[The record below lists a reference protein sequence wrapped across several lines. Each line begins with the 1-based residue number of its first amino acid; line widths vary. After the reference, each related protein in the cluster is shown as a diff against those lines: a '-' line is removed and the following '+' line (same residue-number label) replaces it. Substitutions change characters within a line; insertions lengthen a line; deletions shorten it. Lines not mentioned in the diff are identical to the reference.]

1 MKRFI
6 AALALGSCC
15 ICSAATAQIADNA
28 GASLDTLFNQYLK
41 DGPGAVLIVSRNGQ
55 QIFHKEFGYASL
67 EHKVPITNET
77 VFEAASVSKQFTA
90 AAVLLLE
97 QQGRISLED
106 DIRKYVPEL
115 PNYGNKIDLRQLLTH
130 TSGLKDWRNVTYL
143 SNLPTGQRLYTQH
156 DALDMICKQSN
167 LNYKPGERYSY
178 TNAGFDLLGI
188 LVERVTGKSFASFVK
203 DSLLI
208 PAGMQHSSFRH
219 KFEDIIPGMASSYYG
234 AIKNLRHGY
243 TTDET
248 YGAAGL
254 LTTADDLRR
263 WNEFIN
269 KGKLAQLRQQRYLLN
284 NGDTISY
291 AIGGIHVMEFEGI
304 REISHSGLLSGYRA
318 LAVYYPQYDLSV
330 TYMSN
335 NRNIITADIHA
346 KIFGI
351 LFNKKRRPALPSVQ
365 SNYPDAAT
373 LQNKTGV
380 YCGVEDGSE
389 FLSFHISNDKLICHE
404 ALLQP
409 VAHNQFIFESNLYH
423 FSDTGDTLVVKKSG
437 EDVIYR
443 KASIFKPDAAA
454 LKPFT
459 GAFYS
464 KDAMVELTFDI
475 RNNKLVAFRNS
486 YDSVVLTPAYQR
498 GNQTAFRGFDH
509 GLRTIY
515 LFSRSKK
522 GAVND
527 LMINLP
533 RANYIP
539 FNRSKTK

>member
-1 MKRFI
+1 MKRFF

-15 ICSAATAQIADNA
+15 IGGNASAQVSPNA
-28 GASLDTLFNQYLK
+28 GASLDTLFNQYLN

-55 QIFHKEFGYASL
+55 QLFHKEFGYASL

-90 AAVLLLE
+90 AAVLLLV
-97 QQGRISLED
+97 QQGRISLDD
-106 DIRKYVPEL
+106 DIRKFVPEL
-115 PNYGNKIDLRQLLTH
+115 PDYGNKIDVRMCLTH

-143 SNLPTGQRLYTQH
+143 SALPTGQRLFNQD
-156 DALDMICKQSN
+156 DAIDMICRQSN
-167 LNYKPGERYSY
+167 LNYKPGTRYSY

-188 LVERVTGKSFASFVK
+188 VVERVTKKSFAAFVK
-203 DSLLI
+203 DSLLT
-208 PAGMQHSSFRH
+208 PAGMKHSAFRNR
-219 KFEDIIPGMASSYYG
+219 FEDIIPNMASAYYG
-234 AIKNLRHGY
+234 PVTHLRHGY

-254 LTTADDLRR
+254 ITCADDLRR

-269 KGKLAQLRQQRYLLN
+269 KGKLAQTRLQRYVLIS
-284 NGDTISY
+284 GDTISY
-291 AIGGIHVMEFEGI
+291 AVGGVHVMDFDGI

-318 LAVYYPQYDLSV
+318 LVLYYPQYDISV
-330 TYMSN
+330 TYMTN
-335 NRNIITADIHA
+335 NKNIITADLQV
-346 KIFGI
+346 KIFEI
-351 LFNKKRRPALPSVQ
+351 LFGKKRKAAIPAVQ
-365 SNYPDAAT
+365 TNYPDVAT
-373 LQNKTGV
+373 LQNKTGA
-380 YCGVEDGSE
+380 YYGVEDESE
-389 FLSFHISNDKLICHE
+389 FFSFHISNNKLICHE

-409 VAHNQFIFESNLYH
+409 VGTNEFIYETTGYR
-423 FSDTGDTLVVKKSG
+423 FSSGGDTLIVKRGG
-437 EDVIYR
+437 EETWFR
-443 KASIFKPDAAA
+443 KATSFKPDAAA

-464 KDAMVELTFDI
+464 KDAIVELTFEL
-475 RNNKLVAFRNS
+475 RGNKLVAFRNG

-509 GLRTIY
+509 GLRAIY
-515 LFSRSKK
+515 LFTQSKK

-527 LMINLP
+527 CTINLP

-539 FNRSKTK
+539 FSRSKSK